1 MFRAPTIMA
10 VRRIYVITVVVLAM
24 LGALAGTAAG
34 RLHGRPLTTVRGVIG
49 SEKAPLF
56 ADPAV
61 RRVFA
66 AHGLRLD
73 LDPRGSRQMDTT
85 VDLSR
90 YDFAFPSSEPL
101 ARALQ
106 QRRHVTGGYTPFS
119 SPLAVAPFTPSGG
132 PLAPPG
138 LVQRPASRHCA

>member
-1 MFRAPTIMA
+1 M
-10 VRRIYVITVVVLAM
+10 YVITVVVLAM
-24 LGALAGTAAG
+24 LGALVGTVAG

-56 ADPAV
+56 ADPEV
-61 RRVFA
+61 QRVFA

-101 ARALQ
+101 AHALQ
-106 QRRHVTGGYTPFS
+106 QRRHVAGGYTPFS
-119 SPLAVAPFTPSGG
+119 SPLAVATFTPIVDL
-132 PLAPPG
+132 LATQG
-138 LVQRPASRHCA
+138 LVKRTASG